1 MCTVDEEEL
10 TEQDL
15 KDIKQAMKDFKA
27 GRYITNK
34 ELKKELGL

>member
-1 MCTVDEEEL
+1 MCTIDEEEL

-15 KDIKQAMKDFKA
+15 KDIEEAIKDFKA
-27 GRYITNK
+27 GRFITNK